1 MCTSPESFSQTLH
14 LIIQSRAMNFF
25 TGGTTMK
32 TLYLFV
38 ALVAASMGMTAC
50 DSDTVTSSA
59 QLSDGDRENLIFMRE
74 EEKLARDV
82 YIVLGEKWGLGPF
95 LNIQESEARHMD
107 MVKGLLDTY
116 GIDDPIAETDD
127 QVGVFVNQDLQ
138 GLYDQLV
145 EQGLQSA
152 VEALKVGALIE
163 ETDIRDLGDAILQTS
178 RNDIRNVLGQLQDAS
193 GNHLRAFV
201 SNLEQRGVDYQP
213 QILSG
218 EEYNAIMTG
227 G

>member
-1 MCTSPESFSQTLH
+1 
-14 LIIQSRAMNFF
+14 
-25 TGGTTMK
+25 MK

-38 ALVAASMGMTAC
+38 ALVAASVGMTAC

-95 LNIQESEARHMD
+95 LNIQESEARHME

-138 GLYDQLV
+138 ALYDQLV

-163 ETDIRDLGDAILQTS
+163 ETDIRDLDDAILQTS
-178 RNDIRNVLGQLQDAS
+178 RNDIRNVLSQLQDAS

-201 SNLEQRGVDYQP
+201 GNLEQRGVDYQP
-213 QILSG
+213 QVLSG
-218 EEYNAIMTG
+218 EEYNAIMMG